1 MKANGLFK
9 IGEMSK
15 IFHIS
20 VSSLRHYESMGLLV
34 PEYTDAQTGY
44 RYYSTRQFETLDTIR
59 YLRKLGLPLSE
70 ISSFVNNR
78 SLADIKRL
86 LELQL
91 VQVRRQLS
99 ELGAVEKQI
108 ENRLSQIDR
117 GPDQSLDTVMEQPLP
132 ARRLAVLDRRL
143 EPEDDTALAL
153 AIRELAGE
161 DKRALVFLGKIGVGV
176 SAESLRRRTARPC
189 DFLFLVLEENEE
201 HSGKVLRVPESRG
214 LSLRFI
220 GGHDKAGEN
229 YKRLFDYMDERGL
242 SPDGPALEITMID
255 QGFTSNAS
263 EFLTEIQ
270 VPLKPY

>member
-1 MKANGLFK
+1 MRTSGLFK

-20 VSSLRHYESMGLLV
+20 VSSLRHYEKLGLLA
-34 PEYTDAQTGY
+34 PEYTDEQTGY

-91 VQVRRQLS
+91 TQVRRQLS

-117 GPDQSLDTVMEQPLP
+117 GRSQSLGAVTEQTLP
-132 ARRLAVLDRRL
+132 ARRLAVLSRRL
-143 EPEDDTALAL
+143 DPADDTALQL

-161 DKRALVFLGKIGVGV
+161 DNRALVFLGKIGVGL
-176 SAESLRRRTARPC
+176 SADSLRRRTARPC
-189 DFLFLVLEENEE
+189 DFIFVVLEENEE
-201 HSGKVLRVPESRG
+201 HSGTVLELPEKVITVSGKSVP
-214 LSLRFI
+214 
-220 GGHDKAGEN
+220 
-229 YKRLFDYMDERGL
+229 YERITTRPRRTT
-242 SPDGPALEITMID
+242 SASSTTWTAPPAPRT
-255 QGFTSNAS
+255 A
-263 EFLTEIQ
+263 
-270 VPLKPY
+270 PRWR

>member
-1 MKANGLFK
+1 MKSNGLFK

-20 VSSLRHYESMGLLV
+20 VSSLRHYEKIGLLA
-34 PEYTDAQTGY
+34 PEYTDVQTGY

-91 VQVRRQLS
+91 TQVRRQLS

-117 GPDQSLDTVMEQPLP
+117 GHEQSMDTVTEQILP

-143 EPEDDTALAL
+143 DPEDDTALVL

-161 DKRALVFLGKIGVGV
+161 DNRALVFLGKIGVGV
-176 SAESLRRRTARPC
+176 SVESLRHRTVRPC
-189 DFLFLVLEENEE
+189 DFLFVVLEENEE
-201 HSGKVLRVPESRG
+201 HSGKVLSLPESRG

-220 GGHDKAGEN
+220 GGHDKAVAN
-229 YKRLFDYMDERGL
+229 YGKLFRYLDEHGL

-270 VPLKPY
+270 LPLKIF

>member
-1 MKANGLFK
+1 MRTSGLFK

-20 VSSLRHYESMGLLV
+20 VSSLRHYEKLGLLA
-34 PEYTDAQTGY
+34 PEYTDEQTGY

-91 VQVRRQLS
+91 TQVRRQLS

-117 GPDQSLDTVMEQPLP
+117 GRSQSLGAVTEQTLP
-132 ARRLAVLDRRL
+132 ARRLAVLSRRL
-143 EPEDDTALAL
+143 DPADDTALQL

-161 DKRALVFLGKIGVGV
+161 DNRKIGVGV

-214 LSLRFI
+214 MSLRFI

>member
-1 MKANGLFK
+1 MRTSGLFK

-20 VSSLRHYESMGLLV
+20 VSSLRHYEKLGLLA
-34 PEYTDAQTGY
+34 PEYTDEQTGY

-91 VQVRRQLS
+91 TQVRRQLS

-117 GPDQSLDTVMEQPLP
+117 GRSQSLGAVTEQTLP

-176 SAESLRRRTARPC
+176 SAESLRRQDGA
-189 DFLFLVLEENEE
+189 
-201 HSGKVLRVPESRG
+201 
-214 LSLRFI
+214 SLRLSVPCAR
-220 GGHDKAGEN
+220 G
-229 YKRLFDYMDERGL
+229 KRGAQRQ
-242 SPDGPALEITMID
+242 GPEGAREPRPVAALHRRAR
-255 QGFTSNAS
+255 QGRR
-263 EFLTEIQ
+263 EL
-270 VPLKPY
+270 

>member
-1 MKANGLFK
+1 MRTSGLFK

-20 VSSLRHYESMGLLV
+20 VSSLRHYEKLGLLA
-34 PEYTDAQTGY
+34 PEYTDEQTGY

-91 VQVRRQLS
+91 TQVRRQLS

-117 GPDQSLDTVMEQPLP
+117 GRSQSLGAVTEQTLP
-132 ARRLAVLDRRL
+132 ARRLAVLSRRL
-143 EPEDDTALAL
+143 DPADDTALQL

-161 DKRALVFLGKIGVGV
+161 DNRALVFLGKIGVGV

-189 DFLFLVLEENEE
+189 DFIFVVLEENEE
-201 HSGKVLRVPESRG
+201 HSGTVLELPETWG
-214 LSLRFI
+214 ASLRFA
-220 GGHDKAGEN
+220 GGHDQAAAN
-229 YKRLFDYMDERGL
+229 YKRLFDYLDRTART
-242 SPDGPALEITMID
+242 PDGPALEITMID
-255 QGFTSNAS
+255 QGFTSDTS

>member
-1 MKANGLFK
+1 MKTNGLFK

-20 VSSLRHYESMGLLV
+20 VSSLRHYEKIGLLA
-34 PEYTDAQTGY
+34 PEYTDVQTGY

-91 VQVRRQLS
+91 TQVRRQLS

-117 GPDQSLDTVMEQPLP
+117 GHEQSMDTVTEQILP

-143 EPEDDTALAL
+143 DPEDDTALVL

-161 DKRALVFLGKIGVGV
+161 DNRALVFLGKIGVGV
-176 SAESLRRRTARPC
+176 SVDSLRHRTARPC
-189 DFLFLVLEENEE
+189 DFLFVVLEENEE
-201 HSGKVLRVPESRG
+201 HSGKVLSLPESRG

-220 GGHDKAGEN
+220 GGHDKAVEN
-229 YKRLFDYMDERGL
+229 YGKLFRYLDEHGL

-270 VPLKPY
+270 LPLKMF

>member
-117 GPDQSLDTVMEQPLP
+117 GPDQSLDTVTEQP
-132 ARRLAVLDRRL
+132 RLRG
-143 EPEDDTALAL
+143 
-153 AIRELAGE
+153 AGC
-161 DKRALVFLGKIGVGV
+161 
-176 SAESLRRRTARPC
+176 ARPQAGTRGR
-189 DFLFLVLEENEE
+189 
-201 HSGKVLRVPESRG
+201 HRSGP
-214 LSLRFI
+214 
-220 GGHDKAGEN
+220 GHTRAG
-229 YKRLFDYMDERGL
+229 R
-242 SPDGPALEITMID
+242 
-255 QGFTSNAS
+255 
-263 EFLTEIQ
+263 
-270 VPLKPY
+270 